1 MPRNADA
8 PELPDLPAG
17 RQPIVVR
24 SKTGLVSALRM
35 DKPDAC
41 VRLIYCQFPLA
52 SIDAV
57 ELANLEECA
66 HRHGDYILA
75 GHLLHHSDD
84 VWKFEE

>member
-1 MPRNADA
+1 MSINADA
-8 PELPDLPAG
+8 PESPDLRAG

-24 SKTGLVSALRM
+24 SKTGLASALRM
-35 DKPDAC
+35 DKPDGC

-57 ELANLEECA
+57 ELASLEDCA

-75 GHLLHHSDD
+75 GHLLHQADD
-84 VWKFEE
+84 VWQFEE